1 MNNIANQIFQRAT
14 IVLFVVMS
22 MVFALISFGYASAE
36 SGDVRKEG
44 LTISPIRTELSA
56 TPGEVTT
63 GKVTVTNNT
72 TTDMLVDMSAEVFG
86 VKNPAYDYIF
96 DPNSA
101 TTKWM
106 RFEPQTLTLA
116 PGKNKTISYSLNTP
130 LGAEPG
136 GQYIALLASSDSQG
150 SDGALVTR
158 KRVASLLYITVAGD
172 VTRQGSLLSVS
183 LPWVSTGDTT
193 WSALIQN
200 KGSAHFRT
208 NYDVVV
214 QTVWN
219 SDVMKQSGDALILP
233 GSIRSVTGTIPHI
246 EVPGIYKVVYVV
258 TLGDAPT
265 AYETKLIV
273 YMPIYGWII
282 IGLILIYSVISIVS
296 RIKKHIGA
304 KKKS

>member
-1 MNNIANQIFQRAT
+1 MFQRAT
-14 IVLFVVMS
+14 IILFVVMP

-36 SGDVRKEG
+36 SGNGRTEG

-56 TPGEVTT
+56 IPGVVTA
-63 GKVTVTNNT
+63 GKLTVTNNT
-72 TTDMLVDMSAEVFG
+72 TTDMSVDMSAEVFG
-86 VKNPAYDYIF
+86 VKNPSYDYTF
-96 DPNSA
+96 DPSSA
-101 TTKWM
+101 TSKWI

-116 PGKNKTISYSLNTP
+116 PGKNKTITYSINTP
-130 LGAEPG
+130 IGAESG

-183 LPWVSTGDTT
+183 LPWVSAGETA

-208 NYDVVV
+208 GYNVTV
-214 QTVWN
+214 QTLWN
-219 SDVMKQSGDALILP
+219 SKVMELDGDALILP
-233 GSIRSVTGTIPHI
+233 GTIRSVTGTIPHI
-246 EVPGIYKVVYVV
+246 EVPGLYKVVYGF
-258 TLGDAPT
+258 TMGDAPT

-282 IGLILIYSVISIVS
+282 VGLLLIYIVTTVTRSVIK
-296 RIKKHIGA
+296 RIQA
-304 KKKS
+304 KKEKS